1 MAEPRDIPDWLKTP
15 EPYRPGTDRDGFVMR
30 SMLSITAVLA
40 QLRDVSARRARLS
53 PTTAVK
59 ILGCLACV
67 LLVSLARNYLF
78 VVVVLACLLVRVC
91 LLPQKA
97 LVRVASGALAAAG
110 LALVVTLPAA
120 LIGQPRSAL
129 TLATK
134 SLTSVGI
141 VLTVAATTP
150 VGELMDALRALGVP
164 TQVILTLNL
173 AFNGIVRLG
182 ETALEVLQA
191 LRLRSVGVNHHKQAS
206 MGGIGGV
213 VLLKAERA
221 SQDTYDAMRCRG
233 FDGTYRTEGA
243 KLRLKPIDALW
254 IALLVALVVL
264 FAFTQRMV

>member
-1 MAEPRDIPDWLKTP
+1 MMEQSDIPDWLKSSDD
-15 EPYRPGTDRDGFVMR
+15 YRPGTDRDGFVMR
-30 SMLSITAVLA
+30 SMLSITSVLA
-40 QLRDVSARRARLS
+40 QLREVRAQRTRLS
-53 PTTAVK
+53 PTTAVR
-59 ILGCLACV
+59 LSGCLVCV

-78 VVVVLACLLVRVC
+78 VVATLACLLVRMC
-91 LLPQKA
+91 LLPRKA
-97 LVRVASGALAAAG
+97 LWRVASGALAAAG
-110 LALVVTLPAA
+110 LALVVSLPAV

-134 SLTSVGI
+134 SLTSVGM

-150 VGELMDALRALGVP
+150 VGELMDALRAMGVP
-164 TQVILTLNL
+164 AQVILTLNL
-173 AFNGIVRLG
+173 ALNGIFRLG

-233 FDGTYRTEGA
+233 FDGSYRTEGA
-243 KLRLKPIDALW
+243 KLKLKPVDALW
-254 IALLVALVVL
+254 ISLLAALVALFVV
-264 FAFTQRMV
+264 TQRMV

>member
-15 EPYRPGTDRDGFVMR
+15 EHYRPGTDRDGFVMR
-30 SMLSITAVLA
+30 SMLSLTAVLA
-40 QLRDVSARRARLS
+40 QLRDVSAQRTRLS
-53 PTTAVK
+53 PTTAVR
-59 ILGCLACV
+59 LLAYLVCV

-78 VVVVLACLLVRVC
+78 VVAVLACLLVRIC
-91 LLPQKA
+91 LLPHKA
-97 LVRVASGALAAAG
+97 LARVASGALAAAG
-110 LALVVTLPAA
+110 LALVVSLPAI

-134 SLTSVGI
+134 SLTSVGM
-141 VLTVAATTP
+141 VLTVATTTP
-150 VGELMDALRALGVP
+150 IGELTDALRAVGVP
-164 TQVILTLNL
+164 AQVILTFNL
-173 AFNGIVRLG
+173 ALNGIVRLG

-191 LRLRSVGVNHHKQAS
+191 LRLRSVGVNRHKQAS

-243 KLRLKPIDALW
+243 RLRLKPVDALW
-254 IALLVALVVL
+254 IALLVALVAL
-264 FAFTQRMV
+264 FVFTQRMV